1 MSANARSR
9 DTSLNGGLAHLSS
22 TFSALSTLDQ
32 RLAEIE
38 HDLTG
43 RNAIALDA
51 APEASHLDELELVPR
66 MAETVIA
73 LAGMTQ
79 TLRIRLQSIQNTLRR
94 PGAQSAAHAPLQSNE
109 QTAQDQAIV

>member
-1 MSANARSR
+1 MSANVRSR
-9 DTSLNGGLAHLSS
+9 DTSLSGGLAHLAG
-22 TFSALSTLDQ
+22 TFSALSTLDE

-43 RNAIALDA
+43 RNAVALDA
-51 APEASHLDELELVPR
+51 APDANSLDDLELVPR

-94 PGAQSAAHAPLQSNE
+94 PGSAPVATEAATEINRPVSG
-109 QTAQDQAIV
+109 A